1 MRSTFST
8 YRRFS
13 ALAAICVVSA
23 ASASAQKTAISTTT
37 TQTLRSSF
45 LTPLATANF
54 APLSFG
60 GTFNG
65 SLVSIGL
72 SWVTVNYPNDPAL
85 MGLMTGSNIGIGSP
99 QGIANGNYSVVLS
112 VPWSNAAQS
121 LEFLGTGGAPVATCN
136 LQQQLSYAAGAPVQQ
151 CDTGQFA
158 ITNGKLEMVVRI
170 KNPNPGCP
178 NCTWPNQ
185 LSVSQITLNLWR

>member
-1 MRSTFST
+1 MS
-8 YRRFS
+8 YRHFS
-13 ALAAICVVSA
+13 AIVTMLVISGASA
-23 ASASAQKTAISTTT
+23 AAQKTAISTATN
-37 TQTLRSSF
+37 QSLLRSSL
-45 LTPLATANF
+45 LTPLATASF

-72 SWVTVNYPNDPAL
+72 SWVSVNYPNDPAL
-85 MGLMTGSNIGIGSP
+85 MGLMTGSTIGIGTP
-99 QGIANGNYSVVLS
+99 QGIANGNYSVVIS
-112 VPWSNAAQS
+112 VPWSNAAQT
-121 LEFLGTGGAPVATCN
+121 LELLGTGGAPVASCN

-151 CDTGQFA
+151 CDSGPLA
-158 ITNGKLEMVVRI
+158 VTNGKLEMVVRI

-185 LSVSQITLNLWR
+185 LTVSQITLNLWK